1 MLMKSIL
8 LLLLTSLCYVVD
20 ATAQQRQF
28 KPFRVELAGGIGIP
42 ASGRVGYLLAIE
54 PKYALTDQISIG
66 LRSESLVIYQKPF
79 ANLTTVGTLA
89 IRSYSLTGDRYV
101 ELGGRKRLSL
111 GAAVGIYQYALGTAN
126 YEDYKALTRD
136 AFSTVLFGIAPR
148 LGLEL
153 SHLKL
158 GVDYSAV
165 LNQAK
170 QPISVS
176 YVSAKVGLV
185 IGGGRYP
192 NR

>member
-1 MLMKSIL
+1 MKSIL
-8 LLLLTSLCYVVD
+8 LLLLTALCYVVD

-28 KPFRVELAGGIGIP
+28 KPFKVELAGGISIP
-42 ASGRVGYLLAIE
+42 SSGRVGYLLAIE

-111 GAAVGIYQYALGTAN
+111 GVAAGIYQYALGTAN

-136 AFSTVLFGIAPR
+136 TFSAVLFGIAPR

-158 GVDYSAV
+158 GVDYNAV
-165 LNQAK
+165 LNQSD
-170 QPISVS
+170 QTIPIS

-192 NR
+192 DR

>member
-1 MLMKSIL
+1 MKCIL

-28 KPFRVELAGGIGIP
+28 KPFKVELASGIGIP
-42 ASGRVGYLLAIE
+42 SSGRVGYLLALE

-79 ANLTTVGTLA
+79 ANLTTIGTLA

-111 GAAVGIYQYALGTAN
+111 GMAAGIYQYALGTAN
-126 YEDYKALTRD
+126 YEDYKSLTRD
-136 AFSTVLFGIAPR
+136 AFSAVQFGIAPR

-158 GVDYSAV
+158 GVDYNVV
-165 LNQAK
+165 LRRSNQ
-170 QPISVS
+170 PVRIN

-192 NR
+192 DR

>member
-1 MLMKSIL
+1 MKCTV
-8 LLLLTSLCYVVD
+8 LLLLTYLGYAVD

-66 LRSESLVIYQKPF
+66 LRSESLAIYQKPF
-79 ANLTTVGTLA
+79 ANLTTVGVLS

-111 GAAVGIYQYALGTAN
+111 GVAAGIYQYALGTAN
-126 YEDYKALTRD
+126 YEDYKLLTRD
-136 AFSTVLFGIAPR
+136 AFSPAQVGIAPR

-153 SHLKL
+153 SHLRL
-158 GVDYSAV
+158 SVDYSAV
-165 LNQAK
+165 LNRPD
-170 QPISVS
+170 QPIRIS
-176 YVSAKVGLV
+176 YFSAKVGLV

-192 NR
+192 DR